1 MQTALDLT
9 KRIDEVLTVLG
20 DREPLASAFF
30 VGLKRALAAARDEE
44 DLIAAF
50 VMLSTTAFQGFELP
64 PDSLATI
71 DALLADAERIAFT
84 FTAAGEAH

>member
-1 MQTALDLT
+1 VQTALDLT
-9 KRIDEVLTVLG
+9 KRIDDVLAVLG

-30 VGLKRALAAARDEE
+30 VGLQRALEAARDEE

-64 PDSLATI
+64 RDSLATI